1 MAAAKFVVGKGRFP
15 VRRVAAALRVSRSA
29 LVEAVKRP
37 DPAPPRVQPKRQD
50 EPLLGHIKGLVAER
64 PSYGYRRVTALLR
77 TRRPDAVVANH
88 KRVYRVM
95 KDHALLLQ
103 RHTGRPALTHEGKV
117 MTLKSNLRWCSDA
130 FEIRCFNGE
139 KVFVTF
145 ALDSCDREVLA
156 WTGSTAHPTSETIR
170 DLMALNI
177 EHRFGAGV
185 TQVPHRLQWLSDN
198 GPPYTA
204 WETRSFGLNA
214 GLVVVTTPAYS
225 PESNGMSEAF
235 VKTFKR
241 DYVYLARL
249 PDAAT
254 VLEQLG
260 AWFEDYNEVH
270 PHKALGMLSPRAFI
284 RRRQA
289 AA

>member
-29 LVEAVKRP
+29 LTEAVKRS
-37 DPAPPRVQPKRQD
+37 DPPPRRRPAAAPPD
-50 EPLLGHIKGLVAER
+50 APLLARIQELVAER

-77 TRRPDAVVANH
+77 TKRPDEDRANH

-95 KDHALLLQ
+95 RDNSLLLQ
-103 RHTGRPALTHEGKV
+103 RHTGRPTLTHDGKV
-117 MTLKSNLRWCSDA
+117 MTLKSDLRWCSDA

-145 ALDSCDREVLA
+145 ALDCCDRECLA
-156 WTGSTAHPTSETIR
+156 WTGSVEHPTGETIR
-170 DLMALNI
+170 DLMALSI

-185 TQVPHRLQWLSDN
+185 VRVPHRIQWLSDN

-204 WETRSFGLNA
+204 WETRSFGAQA
-214 GLVVVTTPAYS
+214 GLVVVNTPAYS
-225 PESNGMSEAF
+225 PESNGMAEAF

-241 DYVYLARL
+241 DYVYLERL

-254 VLEQLG
+254 VLAQLG
-260 AWFEDYNEVH
+260 AWFDDYNEVH
-270 PHKALGMLSPRAFI
+270 PHKALGMLSPRAY
-284 RRRQA
+284 RRQA